1 MTNPAFELHHVGVRL
16 GGRDILHDLSLTIPA
31 DRTTAIIGANGSG
44 KSTLLRT
51 LARLQER
58 TGSVLRH
65 GAEISGIRP
74 RAFAQDVALLP
85 QAPEAPA
92 NLTVTDLVSRG
103 RDPHR
108 RWYDQWSAAD
118 ERIVNEAL
126 AATGLADMGQRGLG
140 TLSGGQRQRA
150 WIALTLTQSPS
161 LLLLD
166 EPTTYLDVAHQIDVL
181 ETVTALQRSRGM
193 TVILVLH
200 DLGMAV
206 RYADHIIAVQDGRIA
221 AEGPAEST
229 LTPSVIR
236 DVFGIDSAILT
247 DPVTGRPVIV
257 PHRALETTEA
267 P

>member
-1 MTNPAFELHHVGVRL
+1 MNPACELHHVGVRL
-16 GGRDILHDLSLTIPA
+16 GGRDILHDLSLSIPA
-31 DRTTAIIGANGSG
+31 DRTTAIIGPNGSG

-51 LARLQER
+51 LACLQER
-58 TGSVLRH
+58 TGTIRRH
-65 GAEISGIRP
+65 GTDIAGTRP

-92 NLTVTDLVSRG
+92 NLTVSDLVSRG

-118 ERIVNEAL
+118 ERIVGEAL
-126 AATGLADMGQRGLG
+126 AAAGLAELGQRGLG

-150 WIALTLTQSPS
+150 WIALTLAQAPS
-161 LLLLD
+161 VLLLD

-181 ETVTALQRSRGM
+181 ETVTDLQRSRGM
-193 TVILVLH
+193 TVIMVLH

-221 AEGPAEST
+221 AQGPAEST
-229 LTPSVIR
+229 LTPEVIR
-236 DVFGIDSAILT
+236 DVFGIDSTILT

-257 PHRALETTEA
+257 PHRAMETTEA